1 MRGPYRRRLVQG
13 PPRINQFKP
22 SGIPARALKNI
33 ILTIDEYEGIRLAD
47 YQGLDHSDAA
57 EQMGISRPTFSRLI
71 EKARNKVAQALID
84 GMILTIEGGNFDFTH
99 NLYRCEDCGDTIS
112 RPAENRPVEC
122 PECGSQRINIFAGA
136 GRHHGHGRKN
146 K

>member
-33 ILTIDEYEGIRLAD
+33 VLTIDEYEGIRLAD

-99 NLYRCEDCGDTIS
+99 HLYRCEDCGDMI
-112 RPAENRPVEC
+112 NLPVGDHLNEC
-122 PECGSQRINIFAGA
+122 PECGSHNLNDFSG
-136 GRHHGHGRKN
+136 GRMHRGHGRRN
-146 K
+146 Q

>member
-1 MRGPYRRRLVQG
+1 MQG

-22 SGIPARALKNI
+22 SGIPARTLKNI
-33 ILTIDEYEGIRLAD
+33 VLTIDEYEGIRLAD

-84 GMILTIEGGNFDFTH
+84 GMMLTIEGGNFDFIH
-99 NLYRCEDCGDTIS
+99 NLYRCEDCGDTINL
-112 RPAENRPVEC
+112 PAGDILNEC
-122 PECGSQRINIFAGA
+122 PECGSQNLSDFSG
-136 GRHHGHGRKN
+136 GRMHRGHGRRN
-146 K
+146 R

>member
-22 SGIPARALKNI
+22 SGIPARTLKNI

-57 EQMGISRPTFSRLI
+57 EKMGISRPTFSRLI

-84 GMILTIEGGNFDFTH
+84 GMMLTIEGGNFDFTH
-99 NLYRCEDCGDTIS
+99 TLFRCKDCGDTIEQPLES
-112 RPAENRPVEC
+112 TLGEC
-122 PECGSQRINIFAGA
+122 PDCGSKNLIDLGRRHKHQGRGRNRI
-136 GRHHGHGRKN
+136 
-146 K
+146 